1 MSSFSDSFFYLVL
14 LSFVTQQP
22 TVKNLIPLVSISE
35 TLPFFLSVFIGTIA
49 DITYKKRKYLIASIL
64 VRIFLYLV
72 ITLFYFRTNVFAF
85 VVSACLLNIFSDVF
99 GKYSGSLQIPVIKF
113 LISDD
118 VTMERVQGI
127 NSAFGQISSIAGTLV
142 GGFLFTRVKLEI
154 LLSLNILLFGFV
166 LLLTIIIIY
175 QCNKIYK
182 IIEAEKAEIVFHF
195 LTELK
200 TTIQLVFQIK
210 GLRQKLLFVSI
221 ANGLL
226 SLTLPVISL
235 IASGQHISEQLSI
248 IQTLQICF
256 MILGS
261 ILAGIGLKKI
271 KLIHLF
277 ILFFIFY
284 SFFLV
289 GLLFN
294 KILLSM
300 IFVSLFSLC
309 LGMITPKFMAYVIS
323 IVSVKNI
330 GGFIGAIN
338 TLIMFIPFMNTV
350 LLQILLPLMDVEKI
364 VRGYIMVTTVSLGFS
379 ILFRFLDKNNYDM

>member
-1 MSSFSDSFFYLVL
+1 ML

>member
-1 MSSFSDSFFYLVL
+1 M
-14 LSFVTQQP
+14 
-22 TVKNLIPLVSISE
+22 
-35 TLPFFLSVFIGTIA
+35 
-49 DITYKKRKYLIASIL
+49 
-64 VRIFLYLV
+64 
-72 ITLFYFRTNVFAF
+72 
-85 VVSACLLNIFSDVF
+85 
-99 GKYSGSLQIPVIKF
+99 IKF